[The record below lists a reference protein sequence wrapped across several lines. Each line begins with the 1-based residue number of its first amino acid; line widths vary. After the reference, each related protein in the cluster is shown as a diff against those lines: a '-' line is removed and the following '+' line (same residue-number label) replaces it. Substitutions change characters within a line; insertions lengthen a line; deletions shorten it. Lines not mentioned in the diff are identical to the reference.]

1 MTGLVR
7 ADGGLAWWDA
17 IDKGP
22 NCLPVVGRFTGRTST
37 EAIGI
42 GYDDGIRCY
51 DAATG
56 AVVWQMQSPVN
67 QAPTGMAAADI
78 DSDGCDEALFTQG
91 AVLDCI
97 GAAVGASLPRGELR
111 WKIELPATV
120 GPPAIADMEGDGQAS
135 IVLVGSDGYVYGVR

>member
-1 MTGLVR
+1 
-7 ADGGLAWWDA
+7 
-17 IDKGP
+17 
-22 NCLPVVGRFTGRTST
+22 
-37 EAIGI
+37 
-42 GYDDGIRCY
+42 
-51 DAATG
+51 
-56 AVVWQMQSPVN
+56 MQSPVN

-91 AVLDCI
+91 AVLI
-97 GAAVGASLPRGELR
+97 ASARLLASLPRGELR